1 MLLLIFEALF
11 IKLLRYLNFISLQY
25 FPYPFEVILRN
36 RIKEILEIILI
47 SYIYSMG
54 NFLFLK
60 IIMEKSSPLFFR

>member
-1 MLLLIFEALF
+1 MNLKISTIFSYPYEA
-11 IKLLRYLNFISLQY
+11 Y
-25 FPYPFEVILRN
+25 LRN
-36 RIKEILEIILI
+36 RMKEILEIILI